1 MASVPRKPIYLDYQ
15 ATTPLDPRVFAAM
28 RPFLEEHFG
37 NPHSAEHA
45 YGWIAHEAVEE
56 ARRHVATVIG
66 ARPEAVIFTSG
77 ASESNNL
84 AIRGVFAAVT
94 PQRDHVV
101 TVATEHKCVLEN
113 ARWIARHGGRAT
125 ILPVDRE
132 GVVDLD
138 RLRAAID
145 DRTALVSVMAVNN
158 EIGTIQPLAEIGALC
173 RERGVTFH
181 TDAAQGFGK
190 IPLDVDEMGIDLL
203 SISAHKIYGPKGV
216 GALYVRTSAPRV
228 RIAPLILGGGQE
240 RGLRSGTLAPHQC
253 VGLGEAARIA
263 GAEMVQDAEHAERL
277 FRRLWQ
283 GLREAIPGIRLNGPA
298 GRRWWGNCNVTIPDV
313 RAEDLMARLPDLAIS
328 SGAACGS
335 GSGEPSY
342 VLQAIGCTRAEAER
356 ALRIGFG
363 RFTTTEEI
371 DYAVTRIADAVAAV
385 RACRRAVRTGN

>member
-1 MASVPRKPIYLDYQ
+1 MSAVPRKPIYLDYQ

-56 ARRHVATVIG
+56 ARRHVATVIA
-66 ARPEAVIFTSG
+66 ARPEAIIFTSG
-77 ASESNNL
+77 ATESNNL
-84 AIRGVFAAVT
+84 AIRGVFAAAM
-94 PQRDHVV
+94 PQRDHLV

-113 ARWIARHGGRAT
+113 ARWIARHGGRVT
-125 ILPVDRE
+125 ILPVDRQ
-132 GVVDLD
+132 GLVDLD
-138 RLRAAID
+138 RLCAAID

-173 RERGVTFH
+173 RERGVYFH

-190 IPLDVDEMGIDLL
+190 IPIDVDEMGIDLL
-203 SISAHKIYGPKGV
+203 SISAHKVYGPKGV

-263 GAEMVQDAEHAERL
+263 GAEMVQDAEQAHHL
-277 FRRLWQ
+277 FCRLWQ
-283 GLREAIPGIRLNGPA
+283 GLQDAVPDIRLNGPA
-298 GRRWWGNCNVTIPDV
+298 TKRWWGNCNVTIPGV

-342 VLQAIGCTRAEAER
+342 VLQAIGRTRHEAEQT
-356 ALRIGFG
+356 LRIGFG

-371 DYAVTRIADAVAAV
+371 DHAVTRIAEAVAAA
-385 RACRRAVRTGN
+385 RANIRMVP

>member
-1 MASVPRKPIYLDYQ
+1 MSFAPRKPIYLDYQ

-56 ARRHVATVIG
+56 ARRHVAAVIG
-66 ARPEAVIFTSG
+66 ARPEAVVFTSG
-77 ASESNNL
+77 ATESNNL
-84 AIRGVFAAVT
+84 AIRGVFAALA

-101 TVATEHKCVLEN
+101 TIATEHKCVLEN
-113 ARWIARHGGRAT
+113 AHWIARHGGRTT
-125 ILPVDRE
+125 ILPVDRQ
-132 GVVDLD
+132 GLVDVD

-145 DRTALVSVMAVNN
+145 DSTALVSVMAVNN

-263 GAEMVQDAEHAERL
+263 GAEMARDAEHARRL
-277 FRRLWQ
+277 FLRLWR
-283 GLREAIPGIRLNGPA
+283 GLQEAVPGIRLNGPV

-313 RAEDLMARLPDLAIS
+313 RAEELMARLPDLAIS

-342 VLQAIGCTRAEAER
+342 VLRAIGRTRGEAER
-356 ALRIGFG
+356 TLRIGFG

-371 DYAVTRIADAVAAV
+371 DHAINRIAEAVSAA
-385 RACRRAVRTGN
+385 RANDRAVRTGN

>member
-1 MASVPRKPIYLDYQ
+1 MSAAPRKPVYLDYQ

-56 ARRHVATVIG
+56 ARRHVAAVIG

-77 ASESNNL
+77 ATESNNL
-84 AIRGVFAAVT
+84 AIRGVFAAQA
-94 PQRDHVV
+94 PARDHVV
-101 TVATEHKCVLEN
+101 TVATEHKCVLETV
-113 ARWIARHGGRAT
+113 RWIARHGGRAT
-125 ILPVDRE
+125 ILPVDGDGR
-132 GVVDLD
+132 VDLD

-158 EIGTIQPLAEIGALC
+158 EIGTIQPLAAIGALC
-173 RERGVTFH
+173 RERGVIFH

-190 IPLDVDEMGIDLL
+190 IPLDVEEMGIDLL

-216 GALYVRTSAPRV
+216 GALYVRTSRPRV
-228 RIAPLILGGGQE
+228 RIEPLILGGGQE

-263 GAEMVQDAEHAERL
+263 GAEMERDAEQARRL
-277 FRRLWQ
+277 FDRLWQ
-283 GLREAIPGIRLNGPA
+283 GLQDAVPGIRLNGPA
-298 GRRWWGNCNVTIPDV
+298 TGRWWGNCNVTIPDV

-342 VLQAIGCTRAEAER
+342 VLRAIGRTREEAER
-356 ALRIGFG
+356 SLRIGFG
-363 RFTTTEEI
+363 RFTTMDEI
-371 DYAVTRIADAVAAV
+371 DHAVERIAAAVAAA
-385 RACRRAVRTGN
+385 RASPRMTG